1 MQLLSLKNVC
11 LKYSEKPLL
20 KNINFTICEK
30 ERICLVGRNGAG
42 KSSLLKIIQRNIE
55 PDSGVVIYK
64 DDLRISYL
72 EQELPREMV
81 LTSRE
86 IISHGLGEIGE
97 LIVNYKKL
105 LALLNQGIAID
116 E

>member
-1 MQLLSLKNVC
+1 M
-11 LKYSEKPLL
+11 
-20 KNINFTICEK
+20 
-30 ERICLVGRNGAG
+30 
-42 KSSLLKIIQRNIE
+42 
-55 PDSGVVIYK
+55 VIYK

-97 LIVNYKKL
+97 LIVNYEKL

-116 E
+116 EKKLSNIQKEIDNNDGWSTSQQCLGQKSRK